1 MPAATSQHMSHND
14 LFDVPDVSEPPPPAP
29 PAANLAVDDGSIPL
43 DLYAERAYLEYA
55 MSVVKGRALPEVAD
69 GQKPVQR
76 RILYAMRDMG
86 LTHGGKPVKS
96 ARVVG
101 EILGKY
107 HPHGDSSAYE
117 ALVRMAQDFTLRY
130 PLIDGQ
136 GNFGSRDGDGA
147 AAMRYTEARLTP
159 IAELLLSE
167 IDMGTVDFVPNYDG
181 AFDEPALLPARL
193 PMVLLNGASGI
204 AVGMATEIPPHNLKE
219 VASAAL
225 ALLANP
231 DLTTAE
237 LMQHVPGPD
246 FPGGGQI
253 ITPAEDIQAAY
264 ELGRGSV
271 RVRAKW
277 EVEKLARGQ
286 WRVIVSEMPPGSSA
300 QKVLAEIEE
309 ATNPKVKSGKKA
321 LTQEQQNLK
330 SLMLSLLDRVRDES
344 DSEQPVRLVFEPKS
358 SRQDPDEFMNILLAQ
373 TSLEGNASLNLV
385 MIGMDGRPAQ
395 KGLKSILT
403 EWLQFRQHTITRRL
417 NYRLGQVDK
426 RIHILEG
433 RMIAFIHIDE
443 VIRVIRES
451 DEPKPELMKAFGL
464 TEIQAED
471 ILEIRLRQ
479 LARLEGF
486 KLEKELSELREER
499 DRLRYLLA
507 SEAALRGKM
516 AEEIREDAAKYG
528 DARRSEMKPA
538 ERAVLTQTVA
548 DEPVTV
554 ILSQKGWIRARVGH
568 NLDLSALSFKD
579 GDALHTVVETR
590 TVWSLIVLD
599 SKGRAYTID
608 PADVPTGRGD
618 GVPVASLVELQD
630 GAKPAQMISG
640 KDEERFIVGGSGG
653 YGFIAKIADMAGR
666 VKAGKAFLTL
676 DDGEAVLAPVKAAAK
691 LDGLRLVVASDGGR
705 LLAFPASELKELAKG
720 RGLMLL
726 ALDDGEAVTAFGLV
740 AGERALL
747 ATTSVRGKLA
757 DEKLP
762 LAEFDG
768 KRGRKG
774 KLLPKKWT
782 VTAIRD
788 LE

>member
-1 MPAATSQHMSHND
+1 MSQND
-14 LFDVPDVSEPPPPAP
+14 LFAESGTPAQPPVPA
-29 PAANLAVDDGSIPL
+29 AANLPDQDDGSLAL

-86 LTHGGKPVKS
+86 LTHGAKPVKS

-204 AVGMATEIPPHNLKE
+204 AVGMATEIPPHNLSE
-219 VASAAL
+219 VAAASL

-253 ITPAEDIQAAY
+253 ITPYEDILAAY
-264 ELGRGSV
+264 EVGRGSV

-286 WRVIVSEMPPGSSA
+286 WRVIVSELPPGSSA

-321 LTQEQQNLK
+321 LTQDQQNLK

-395 KGLKSILT
+395 KGLKTILA
-403 EWLQFRQHTITRRL
+403 EWLAFRQHTITRRL
-417 NYRLGQVDK
+417 NHRLGQVDK

-451 DEPKPELMKAFGL
+451 DEPKPDLIKAFGL
-464 TEIQAED
+464 SEAQAED

-486 KLEKELSELREER
+486 KLEKELGELRKER
-499 DRLRYLLA
+499 DGLRHLLS

-516 AEEIREDAAKYG
+516 AEEIREDATKYG
-528 DARRSEMKPA
+528 DARRSEIKAA

-548 DEPVTV
+548 DEPVTI
-554 ILSQKGWIRARVGH
+554 ILSQKGWVRARVGH
-568 NLDLSALSFKD
+568 NVDLSALAFKD

-599 SKGRAYTID
+599 SRGRAYTLD

-640 KDEERFIVGGSGG
+640 RDDARYVVAGSGG
-653 YGFIAKIADMAGR
+653 YGFIARISDMAGR

-676 DDGEAVLAPVKAAAK
+676 DAGETVLAPVPAAAN
-691 LDGLRLVVASDGGR
+691 LDGVRLVAASDGGR
-705 LLAFPASELKELAKG
+705 LLAFPASELKDLAKG
-720 RGLMLL
+720 RGLMLM
-726 ALDDGEAVTAFGLV
+726 ALDDGEALTAIGLV
-740 AGERALL
+740 AGDKALL
-747 ATTSVRGKLA
+747 ATVSVRGKVA
-757 DEKLP
+757 DEKLA

-774 KLLPKKWT
+774 KLMPKKWT
-782 VTAIRD
+782 VGRIGNPD
-788 LE
+788 

>member
-1 MPAATSQHMSHND
+1 MPAA
-14 LFDVPDVSEPPPPAP
+14 
-29 PAANLAVDDGSIPL
+29 ANLPDQDDGSLAL

-86 LTHGGKPVKS
+86 LTHGAKPVKS

-159 IAELLLSE
+159 IAELLLAE

-204 AVGMATEIPPHNLKE
+204 AVGMATEIPPHNLSE
-219 VASAAL
+219 VAAASL

-231 DLTTAE
+231 ELTTAE

-253 ITPAEDIQAAY
+253 ITPYDDILAAY
-264 ELGRGSV
+264 EVGRGSV
-271 RVRAKW
+271 RVRARW

-286 WRVIVSEMPPGSSA
+286 WRVIVSELPPGSSA

-321 LTQEQQNLK
+321 LTQDQQNLK

-344 DSEQPVRLVFEPKS
+344 DSAQPVRLVFEPKS

-395 KGLKSILT
+395 KGLKTILA
-403 EWLQFRQHTITRRL
+403 EWLAFRQHTITRRL
-417 NYRLGQVDK
+417 NHRLGQVDK

-451 DEPKPELMKAFGL
+451 DEPKPDLIKAFGL
-464 TEIQAED
+464 SEAQAED

-486 KLEKELSELREER
+486 KLEKELGELRKER
-499 DRLRYLLA
+499 DNLRHLLS

-528 DARRSEMKPA
+528 DARRSEIKAA

-548 DEPVTV
+548 DEPVTI
-554 ILSQKGWIRARVGH
+554 ILSQKGWVRARVGH
-568 NLDLSALSFKD
+568 NVDLSALAFKD

-599 SKGRAYTID
+599 SRGRAYTLD

-640 KDEERFIVGGSGG
+640 RDDARFVVAGSGG
-653 YGFIAKIADMAGR
+653 YGFIAKISDMAGR

-676 DDGEAVLAPVKAAAK
+676 DAGETVLAPVPAAAN
-691 LDGLRLVVASDGGR
+691 LDGVRLVAASDGGR
-705 LLAFPASELKELAKG
+705 LLAFPAGELKDLAKG
-720 RGLMLL
+720 RGLMLM
-726 ALDDGEAVTAFGLV
+726 ALDDGEALTAIGLV
-740 AGERALL
+740 AGDKALL
-747 ATTSVRGKLA
+747 ATVSVRGKVA
-757 DEKLP
+757 DEKLA

-774 KLLPKKWT
+774 KLMPKKWT
-782 VTAIRD
+782 VGRIGKPD
-788 LE
+788 

>member
-1 MPAATSQHMSHND
+1 MSQND
-14 LFDVPDVSEPPPPAP
+14 LFAESGTPAQPPVPV
-29 PAANLAVDDGSIPL
+29 AANLPDQDDGSLAL

-86 LTHGGKPVKS
+86 LTHGAKPVKS

-204 AVGMATEIPPHNLKE
+204 AVGMATEIPPHNLSE
-219 VASAAL
+219 VAAASL

-231 DLTTAE
+231 DMTTAE

-253 ITPAEDIQAAY
+253 ITPYEDILAAY
-264 ELGRGSV
+264 EVGRGSV

-286 WRVIVSEMPPGSSA
+286 WRVIVSELPPGSSA

-321 LTQEQQNLK
+321 LTQDQQNLK

-344 DSEQPVRLVFEPKS
+344 DSAQPVRLVFEPKS

-395 KGLKSILT
+395 KGLKTILA
-403 EWLQFRQHTITRRL
+403 EWLAFRQHTITRRL
-417 NYRLGQVDK
+417 NHRLGQVDK

-451 DEPKPELMKAFGL
+451 DEPKPDLMRAFGL
-464 TEIQAED
+464 SEAQAED

-486 KLEKELSELREER
+486 KLEKELGELRKER
-499 DRLRYLLA
+499 DNLRHLLS

-528 DARRSEMKPA
+528 DARRSEIKAA

-548 DEPVTV
+548 DEPVTI
-554 ILSQKGWIRARVGH
+554 ILSQKGWVRARVGH
-568 NLDLSALSFKD
+568 NVDLSALAFKD

-599 SKGRAYTID
+599 SRGRAYTLD

-640 KDEERFIVGGSGG
+640 RDDARFVVAGSGG
-653 YGFIAKIADMAGR
+653 YGFVAKISDMAGR

-676 DDGEAVLAPVKAAAK
+676 DAGETVLAPVPAAAN
-691 LDGLRLVVASDGGR
+691 LDGVRLVAASDGGR
-705 LLAFPASELKELAKG
+705 LLAFPASELKDLAKG
-720 RGLMLL
+720 RGLMLM
-726 ALDDGEAVTAFGLV
+726 ALDDGETLTAIGLV
-740 AGERALL
+740 AGDKALL
-747 ATTSVRGKLA
+747 ATVSVRGKVA
-757 DEKLP
+757 DEKLA

-774 KLLPKKWT
+774 KLMPKKWT
-782 VTAIRD
+782 VGRIGNPD
-788 LE
+788 

>member
-1 MPAATSQHMSHND
+1 MSQND
-14 LFDVPDVSEPPPPAP
+14 LFAESGTPAQPPVPV
-29 PAANLAVDDGSIPL
+29 AANLPDQDDGSLAL

-86 LTHGGKPVKS
+86 LTHGAKPVKS

-204 AVGMATEIPPHNLKE
+204 AVGMATEIPPHNLSE
-219 VASAAL
+219 VAAASL

-231 DLTTAE
+231 DMTTAE

-253 ITPAEDIQAAY
+253 ITPYEDILAAY
-264 ELGRGSV
+264 EVGRGSV

-286 WRVIVSEMPPGSSA
+286 WRVIVSELPPGSSA

-321 LTQEQQNLK
+321 LTQDQQNLK

-344 DSEQPVRLVFEPKS
+344 DSAQPVRLVFEPKS

-395 KGLKSILT
+395 KGLKTILA
-403 EWLQFRQHTITRRL
+403 EWLAFRQHTITRRL
-417 NYRLGQVDK
+417 NHRLGQVDK

-451 DEPKPELMKAFGL
+451 DEPKPDLIKAFGL
-464 TEIQAED
+464 SEAQAED

-486 KLEKELSELREER
+486 KLEKELGELRKER
-499 DRLRYLLA
+499 DNLRHLLS

-528 DARRSEMKPA
+528 DARRSEIKAA

-548 DEPVTV
+548 DEPVTI
-554 ILSQKGWIRARVGH
+554 ILSQKGWVRARVGH
-568 NLDLSALSFKD
+568 NVDLSALAFKD

-599 SKGRAYTID
+599 SRGRAYTLD

-640 KDEERFIVGGSGG
+640 RDDARFVVAGSGG
-653 YGFIAKIADMAGR
+653 YGFVAKISDMAGR

-676 DDGEAVLAPVKAAAK
+676 DAGETVLAPVPAAAN
-691 LDGLRLVVASDGGR
+691 LDGVRLVAASDGGR
-705 LLAFPASELKELAKG
+705 LLAFPASELKDLAKG
-720 RGLMLL
+720 RGLMLM
-726 ALDDGEAVTAFGLV
+726 ALDDGEALTAIGLV
-740 AGERALL
+740 AGDKALL
-747 ATTSVRGKLA
+747 ATVSVRGKVA
-757 DEKLP
+757 DEKLA

-774 KLLPKKWT
+774 KLMPKKWT
-782 VTAIRD
+782 VGRIGNPD
-788 LE
+788 

>member
-1 MPAATSQHMSHND
+1 MND
-14 LFDVPDVSEPPPPAP
+14 LFDTLEPGHVPPPQAPQTP
-29 PAANLAVDDGSIPL
+29 PAADDDSIPL
-43 DLYAERAYLEYA
+43 GEYAERAYLEYA

-86 LTHGGKPVKS
+86 LTHGAKPVKS

-181 AFDEPALLPARL
+181 AFDEPRLLPARL

-204 AVGMATEIPPHNLKE
+204 AVGMATEIPPHNLSE
-219 VASAAL
+219 VANACL
-225 ALLANP
+225 ALLDQP
-231 DLTTAE
+231 ELDTAA
-237 LMQHVPGPD
+237 LMAHIPGPD

-253 ITPAEDIQAAY
+253 ITPHADILAAY
-264 ELGRGSV
+264 ESGRGSV
-271 RVRAKW
+271 RVRARW

-286 WRVIVSEMPPGSSA
+286 WRVVVTELPPGSSA

-309 ATNPKVKSGKKA
+309 ATNPKLRAGKKQ
-321 LTQEQQNLK
+321 LSQEQQNLK
-330 SLMLSLLDRVRDES
+330 KLMLDILDRVRDES
-344 DSEQPVRLVFEPKS
+344 DGEHPVRLVFEPKS
-358 SRQDPDEFMNILLAQ
+358 SRQDPEEFVNILLAQ
-373 TSLEGNASLNLV
+373 TSLEGNASFNLV
-385 MIGMDGRPAQ
+385 MIGLDGRPAQ
-395 KGLKSILT
+395 KGLKPILA
-403 EWLQFRQHTITRRL
+403 EWLAFRRTTVTRRL
-417 NYRLGQVDK
+417 QHRLGQVDR

-433 RMIAFIHIDE
+433 RMVAFLHIDE

-451 DEPKPELMKAFGL
+451 DEPKPDLMRAFGL
-464 TEIQAED
+464 TEEQADD

-486 KLEKELSELREER
+486 KLEKELSELRAER
-499 DRLRYLLA
+499 DGLRHILA
-507 SEAALRGKM
+507 TPDALTGLIRD
-516 AEEIREDAAKYG
+516 EILADASRYG
-528 DARRSEMKPA
+528 DARRTEIKPA
-538 ERAVLTQTVA
+538 ERAVLTQSVA
-548 DEPVTV
+548 DEALTL

-568 NLDLSALSFKD
+568 NVDLSTLAFKD
-579 GDALHTVVETR
+579 GDALAAAVETR
-590 TVWSLIVLD
+590 SVWSAVVLD
-599 SKGRAYTID
+599 TRGRAYTIN

-630 GAKPAQMISG
+630 GAKPAHLISG
-640 KDEERFIVGGSGG
+640 QDEARFVVAGSGG
-653 YGFIAKIADMAGR
+653 YGFVARLGDMAGR
-666 VKAGKAFLTL
+666 VKAGKAFMTL
-676 DDGEAVLAPVKAAAK
+676 DEGESVLAPVPATALASARLVAAA
-691 LDGLRLVVASDGGR
+691 DNGR
-705 LLAFPASELKELAKG
+705 LLAFPAAELKEMAKG
-720 RGLMLL
+720 RGLMLMQ
-726 ALDDGEAVTAFGLV
+726 LDQGEALTAVGLV
-740 AGERALL
+740 DGERALL
-747 ATTSVRGKLA
+747 QTTSVRGKA
-757 DEKLP
+757 SEEKLP

-768 KRGRKG
+768 KRGKRG
-774 KLLPKKWT
+774 KLMPKKWT
-782 VTAIRD
+782 VSQIRTP
-788 LE
+788 EA

>member
-1 MPAATSQHMSHND
+1 M
-14 LFDVPDVSEPPPPAP
+14 
-29 PAANLAVDDGSIPL
+29 
-43 DLYAERAYLEYA
+43 
-55 MSVVKGRALPEVAD
+55 
-69 GQKPVQR
+69 
-76 RILYAMRDMG
+76 
-86 LTHGGKPVKS
+86 
-96 ARVVG
+96 
-101 EILGKY
+101 
-107 HPHGDSSAYE
+107 
-117 ALVRMAQDFTLRY
+117 
-130 PLIDGQ
+130 
-136 GNFGSRDGDGA
+136 
-147 AAMRYTEARLTP
+147 
-159 IAELLLSE
+159 
-167 IDMGTVDFVPNYDG
+167 
-181 AFDEPALLPARL
+181 
-193 PMVLLNGASGI
+193 
-204 AVGMATEIPPHNLKE
+204 
-219 VASAAL
+219 
-225 ALLANP
+225 
-231 DLTTAE
+231 
-237 LMQHVPGPD
+237 
-246 FPGGGQI
+246 
-253 ITPAEDIQAAY
+253 
-264 ELGRGSV
+264 

-286 WRVIVSEMPPGSSA
+286 WRVIVSELPPGSSA

-321 LTQEQQNLK
+321 LTQDQQNLK

-385 MIGMDGRPAQ
+385 MIGMDGRPGQ
-395 KGLKSILT
+395 KGLKAILA
-403 EWLQFRQHTITRRL
+403 EWLAFRQHTITRRL
-417 NYRLGQVDK
+417 NHRLGQVDK

-451 DEPKPELMKAFGL
+451 DEPKPDLMRAFGL
-464 TEIQAED
+464 SEAQAED

-486 KLEKELSELREER
+486 KLEKELGELRKER
-499 DRLRYLLA
+499 DNLRHLLS

-528 DARRSEMKPA
+528 DARRSEIKAA

-548 DEPVTV
+548 DEPVTI
-554 ILSQKGWIRARVGH
+554 ILSQKGWVRARVGH
-568 NLDLSALSFKD
+568 NVDLSALAFKD

-599 SKGRAYTID
+599 SRGRAYTLD

-640 KDEERFIVGGSGG
+640 RDDARFVVAGSGG
-653 YGFIAKIADMAGR
+653 YGFVAKISDMAGR

-676 DDGEAVLAPVKAAAK
+676 DAGETVLAPVPAAAN
-691 LDGLRLVVASDGGR
+691 LDGVRLVAASDGGR
-705 LLAFPASELKELAKG
+705 LLAFPASELKDLAKG
-720 RGLMLL
+720 RGLMLM
-726 ALDDGEAVTAFGLV
+726 ALDDGEALTAIGLV
-740 AGERALL
+740 AGDKALL
-747 ATTSVRGKLA
+747 ATVSVRGKVA
-757 DEKLP
+757 DEKLA

-774 KLLPKKWT
+774 KLMPKKWT
-782 VTAIRD
+782 VGRIGNPD
-788 LE
+788 

>member
-1 MPAATSQHMSHND
+1 MSHND
-14 LFDVPDVSEPPPPAP
+14 DLFSAPDVSEPPPPAP
-29 PAANLAVDDGSIPL
+29 PAANLAVDDSSIPL

-86 LTHGGKPVKS
+86 LVHGAKPVKS

-231 DLTTAE
+231 ELTTAE

-264 ELGRGSV
+264 EVGRGSV

-286 WRVIVSEMPPGSSA
+286 WRVIVSELPPGSSA

-309 ATNPKVKSGKKA
+309 ATNPKLKSGKKA
-321 LTQEQQNLK
+321 LTQDQQNLK

-385 MIGMDGRPAQ
+385 MIGLDGRPAQ
-395 KGLKSILT
+395 KGLKSILA

-433 RMIAFIHIDE
+433 RMVAFIHIDE
-443 VIRVIRES
+443 VIRVIREA

-464 TEIQAED
+464 TELQAED

-599 SKGRAYTID
+599 SKGRAYSID

-640 KDEERFIVGGSGG
+640 RDEERFIVGGSGG
-653 YGFIAKIADMAGR
+653 YGFIAKISDMAGR
-666 VKAGKAFLTL
+666 VKAGKAFLSL
-676 DDGEAVLAPVKAAAK
+676 DANEAVLAPVKAAAN

-747 ATTSVRGKLA
+747 ATTSIRGKVA
-757 DEKLP
+757 DEKLA

-788 LE
+788 PD